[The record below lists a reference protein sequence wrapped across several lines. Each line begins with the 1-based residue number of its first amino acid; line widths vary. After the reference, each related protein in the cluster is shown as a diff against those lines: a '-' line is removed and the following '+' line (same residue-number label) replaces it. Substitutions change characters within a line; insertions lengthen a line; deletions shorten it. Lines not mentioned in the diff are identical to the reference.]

1 MKRLKKIII
10 NVSLIVIAYFL
21 YFLQSNFFSWF
32 TIAGVMPNLF
42 VIFILFIGLFY
53 GRTAGVVYG
62 LVVGMILD
70 LVIGKQIGVNM
81 IGFGIIGFLAALFD
95 RNFSKDSRATIM
107 FMVLGATI
115 IFEMIVY
122 VADGVLYASNI
133 EVFNFIKILAIE
145 IIYNLILTII
155 IYPLIQK
162 FGYYIENE
170 YKENKI
176 LTRYF

>member
-1 MKRLKKIII
+1 MKKTII
-10 NVSLIVIAYFL
+10 NISLVVIAYFL
-21 YFLQSNFFSWF
+21 YFLQSNFFNWF

-53 GRTAGVVYG
+53 GKTAGIVYG
-62 LVVGMILD
+62 LIIGMVLD
-70 LVIGKQIGVNM
+70 LVLGKQIGINM
-81 IGFGIIGFLAALFD
+81 ITLGIIGFLAALFD
-95 RNFSKDSRATIM
+95 KNFSKDSRATIM

-115 IFEMIVY
+115 IFEVMVY
-122 VADGVLYASNI
+122 IANGILYASNM
-133 EVFNFIKILAIE
+133 ELFNFIKILAVE
-145 IIYNLILTII
+145 VIYNLILTII

>member
-1 MKRLKKIII
+1 MKKTII
-10 NVSLIVIAYFL
+10 NISLVVIAYFL
-21 YFLQSNFFSWF
+21 YFLQSNFFNWF

-53 GRTAGVVYG
+53 GKTAGIVYG
-62 LVVGMILD
+62 LIIGMVLD
-70 LVIGKQIGVNM
+70 LVLGKQIGINM
-81 IGFGIIGFLAALFD
+81 ITLGIIGFLAALFD
-95 RNFSKDSRATIM
+95 KNFSKDSRATIM

-115 IFEMIVY
+115 IFEVMVY
-122 VADGVLYASNI
+122 VANVILYAINI
-133 EVFNFIKILAIE
+133 ELFNFIKILAIE
-145 IIYNLILTII
+145 VIYNLILTII

-170 YKENKI
+170 YKDNKI